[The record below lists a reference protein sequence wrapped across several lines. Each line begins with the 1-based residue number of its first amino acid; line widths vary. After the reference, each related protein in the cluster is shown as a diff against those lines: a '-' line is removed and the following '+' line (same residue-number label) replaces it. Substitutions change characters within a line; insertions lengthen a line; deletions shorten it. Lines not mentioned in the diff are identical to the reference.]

1 MIDTKKYR
9 NRILLLGNGKKKKK
23 PHIFGIKLN
32 KNHDVFLNKT
42 KKQSHNACYLTL
54 LVHGYC
60 YIIDI

>member
-1 MIDTKKYR
+1 M
-9 NRILLLGNGKKKKK
+9 GKKKKK
-23 PHIFGIKLN
+23 KTHIFGIKLN